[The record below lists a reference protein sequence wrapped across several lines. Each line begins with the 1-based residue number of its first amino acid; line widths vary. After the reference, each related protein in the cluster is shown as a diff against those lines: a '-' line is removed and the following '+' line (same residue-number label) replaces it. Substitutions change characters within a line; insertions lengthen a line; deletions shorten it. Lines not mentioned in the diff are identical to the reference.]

1 MFFIDCPV
9 CGVKVEFFDI
19 CDVCDWH
26 NSGGKERL
34 DTKGGNKMTLRE
46 AKEKYLEKEILKK

>member
-26 NSGGKERL
+26 NSGGKVI
-34 DTKGGNKMTLRE
+34 K
-46 AKEKYLEKEILKK
+46 